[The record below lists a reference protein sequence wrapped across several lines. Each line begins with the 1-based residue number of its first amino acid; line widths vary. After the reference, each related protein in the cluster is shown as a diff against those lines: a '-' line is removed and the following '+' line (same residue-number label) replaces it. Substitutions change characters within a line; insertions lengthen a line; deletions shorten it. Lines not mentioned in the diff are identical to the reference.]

1 MSNQTMRKPSA
12 PRRARTKAGAAKPA
26 SARRQTARVEGFR
39 DGKPLIFGW
48 GGHLTRVQ
56 KNRLQQRFAYG
67 FFGVV
72 IALVAIVFVF
82 GFIQQTFLIPNQA
95 IVTINGKGVTQDA
108 YRKYLAFKSQD
119 LWNRLQSE
127 FRQQAALQTKVKNGD
142 QAAITQNEAL
152 ASQITS
158 DESNFSQ
165 AQLTQAS
172 MDDIVEDQLIRQG
185 IAQFE
190 RTDPTA
196 KAKLEPTSKEIT
208 GAYNAFKSA
217 FPPNESFSDFLS
229 KNNMSANDVR
239 SSVTMQLL
247 RTKMQAYLQAQVV
260 SPTRQ
265 AHIMRIQV
273 DNASLA
279 QKLRDQLA
287 KGTATWATLAK
298 QDSLDADSKNAG
310 GDAGWITPWT
320 GDAAIGN
327 WVFADGRQLNVISP
341 VIKDA
346 SGTFDLIEI
355 VAFDPNRAVDDSL
368 LKAAQGNALAHWLSG
383 RRADPT
389 NHISTPNSTMMQDTR
404 NLPVLPNLNVT
415 LPTPVSQSNGGQPG
429 LPPQP

>member
-12 PRRARTKAGAAKPA
+12 ARRARTKAGAAKPS

-72 IALVAIVFVF
+72 ITIVVVVFIF
-82 GFIQQTFLIPNQA
+82 GFIQQTFLIPNQS
-95 IVTINGKGVTQDA
+95 IVTINGNGVTQDT
-108 YRKYLAFKSQD
+108 YRRYLAFKSQD

-127 FRQQAALQTKVKNGD
+127 FRQQAALQTKLKNGD
-142 QAAITQNEAL
+142 QAAITQNEVL
-152 ASQITS
+152 ASQIS
-158 DESNFSQ
+158 ADESNFSQ
-165 AQLTQAS
+165 AQLTQTS
-172 MDDIVEDQLIRQG
+172 MDDIVENQLILQG
-185 IAQFE
+185 IARFE

-208 GAYNAFKSA
+208 DAYNAFKAA
-217 FPPNESFSDFLS
+217 FPPNESYSDFLS
-229 KNNMSANDVR
+229 KDNVSADDVR
-239 SSVTMQLL
+239 NGVTMQLR

-265 AHIMRIQV
+265 AHILRIQV
-273 DNASLA
+273 GSASLA
-279 QKLRDQLA
+279 EQLRDKLV
-287 KGTATWATLAK
+287 KGTATWAALAK
-298 QDSLDADSKNAG
+298 QDSLDADSKNTG
-310 GDAGWITPWT
+310 GDAGWITGWT
-320 GDAAIGN
+320 GDAAISD
-327 WVFADGRQLNVISP
+327 WVFADGRQVNVISP

-346 SGTFDLIEI
+346 TGTFDLIE
-355 VAFDPNRAVDDSL
+355 VLAFDPNRVVDDSL
-368 LKAAQGNALAHWLSG
+368 LKAAQSNVLSHWLSG
-383 RRADPT
+383 RRADT
-389 NHISTPNSTMMQDTR
+389 ANHISKPSSTMMQDTR
-404 NLPVLPNLNVT
+404 NLPVLPNLNTT

>member
-12 PRRARTKAGAAKPA
+12 ARRARTKAGAAKPS

-72 IALVAIVFVF
+72 IAIVVVVFIF
-82 GFIQQTFLIPNQA
+82 GFIQQTFLIPNQS
-95 IVTINGKGVTQDA
+95 IVTINGNGVTQDT
-108 YRKYLAFKSQD
+108 YRRYLAFKSQD

-127 FRQQAALQTKVKNGD
+127 FRQQAALQTRVKNGD
-142 QAAITQNEAL
+142 QAAITQNEVL
-152 ASQITS
+152 ASQIS
-158 DESNFSQ
+158 ADESNFSQ
-165 AQLTQAS
+165 TQLTQTS
-172 MDDIVEDQLIRQG
+172 MDDIVENQLILQG

-190 RTDPTA
+190 RSDPTA
-196 KAKLEPTSKEIT
+196 KVKLEPTSKEIT
-208 GAYNAFKSA
+208 DAYNTFKAA

-229 KNNMSANDVR
+229 KNNVSADDVR
-239 SSVTMQLL
+239 AGVTMQVR

-265 AHIMRIQV
+265 AHLLRIQV
-273 DNASLA
+273 GSASLA
-279 QKLRDQLA
+279 AQLRDKLV
-287 KGTATWATLAK
+287 KGTATWEALAK
-298 QDSLDADSKNAG
+298 QDSLDADSKNTG

-320 GDAAIGN
+320 GDAAISD
-327 WVFADGRQLNVISP
+327 WVFASGQQVNVISP

-346 SGTFDLIEI
+346 TGTFDLIK
-355 VAFDPNRAVDDSL
+355 VLAFDPNRAVDDSL
-368 LKAAQGNALAHWLSG
+368 LKAAQSNALSHWLSG
-383 RRADPT
+383 RRADAA
-389 NHISTPNSTMMQDTR
+389 NHISKPNSTMMQDTR
-404 NLPVLPNLNVT
+404 NLPVLPNLNTT